1 MIRKLLSLG
10 LAGIVVFLSIPYI
23 SGGVSV
29 FIGKWAYD
37 WGVPVYVLKII
48 LVAIAAVLVVL
59 VVNLLKK
66 IGIILAV
73 AFLVLLVFFPTVLD
87 QLNITS
93 DPEAVITSITET
105 AKENRE
111 TIVTA
116 TKDLFYQSVAYT
128 TEVNPI
134 KAFSEYASGEESF
147 WYLAKKEE
155 TVDFSQEIFKG
166 YRVTETKEIGEFK
179 AYRLEKETRE
189 MEADSR
195 SSSAN

>member
-1 MIRKLLSLG
+1 MLRKMLSLG
-10 LAGIVVFLSIPYI
+10 LAGVVVFLSIPYI

-116 TKDLFYQSVAYT
+116 TKDLFYQSVAYA
-128 TEVNPI
+128 TEVNPVQ
-134 KAFSEYASGEESF
+134 AFSDYAKGEESF
-147 WYLAKKEE
+147 WYLAGREE
-155 TVDFSQEIFKG
+155 KVDFSQEIFKG
-166 YRVTETKEIGEFK
+166 YWLTETKEIGEFK
-179 AYRLEKETRE
+179 AYRMEKEKTSTE
-189 MEADSR
+189 
-195 SSSAN
+195 

>member
-1 MIRKLLSLG
+1 MLRKMLSLG
-10 LAGIVVFLSIPYI
+10 LAGVVVFLSIPYI

-59 VVNLLKK
+59 VANLLKK
-66 IGIILAV
+66 IGIILAIV
-73 AFLVLLVFFPTVLD
+73 FLVLLVFFPTVLD

-116 TKDLFYQSVAYT
+116 TKDLFYQSVAYA
-128 TEVNPI
+128 TEVNPVQ
-134 KAFSEYASGEESF
+134 AFSDYAKGEESF
-147 WYLAKKEE
+147 WYLAGREE
-155 TVDFSQEIFKG
+155 KVDFSQEIFKG
-166 YRVTETKEIGEFK
+166 YRLTETKEIGEFK
-179 AYRLEKETRE
+179 AYRMEKEKT
-189 MEADSR
+189 
-195 SSSAN
+195 SAE